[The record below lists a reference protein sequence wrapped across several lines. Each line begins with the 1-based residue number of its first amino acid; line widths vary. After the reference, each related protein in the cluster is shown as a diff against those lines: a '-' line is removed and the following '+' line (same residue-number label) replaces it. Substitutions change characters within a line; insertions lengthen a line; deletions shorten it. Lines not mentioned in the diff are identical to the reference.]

1 MIKSKTFI
9 LLRKLFFALE
19 IKRKVQF
26 SLLIILNVVSSYVE
40 AIAISSSYPFLS
52 LLQSPELV
60 ANQNSFLNGIFQTIG
75 IEYQFNT
82 IVVFFMVSI
91 LFSSFLKF
99 LVIAYN
105 AIFANIL
112 AYDFSLAS
120 FNSSLT
126 QEYKFFL
133 DNSIASL
140 VNRNIKGIE
149 GTLTVIYGLL
159 QIITSLFL
167 IIITSIF
174 LIFLNPKLT
183 ISIFILITLI
193 YTFIFSYFKNF
204 MSRASRIIYESN
216 SNKIKIAQEAYR
228 YFKNI
233 ILDKTGN
240 IFFKS
245 YKKNEYQFRRVQ
257 AQYQIIVQTPKI
269 VIENTILFLLGV
281 FALIIIPN
289 INNINVTVLA
299 LIGTYAFSF
308 QRLMPIAQAMFLGL
322 SDIKRFSSD
331 LEDVLKLS
339 IKKYNNYSVMK
350 RFEGQIELNSIIVQ
364 NINYFNK
371 RSKKNLFNN
380 INFSLK
386 PGDYLGISGKSGSG
400 KSTLLDIL
408 IGFLQPSSGK
418 VLVNGIDIHLNES
431 KNYLLK
437 WQNSVSYVSQSPLIL
452 NNTIRENL
460 LISCQKNN
468 KISDKEILKI
478 LEIVQL
484 KNFVE
489 SLPYKLDTNLGDDGN
504 TISGGQKQR
513 IAIAR
518 ALLKKGKIL
527 ILDEATV
534 GLDNRTESNL
544 LKNII
549 SNYPELIIIFVSH
562 NPNVFEFANIL
573 VNLDD

>member
-1 MIKSKTFI
+1 
-9 LLRKLFFALE
+9 
-19 IKRKVQF
+19 
-26 SLLIILNVVSSYVE
+26 
-40 AIAISSSYPFLS
+40 
-52 LLQSPELV
+52 
-60 ANQNSFLNGIFQTIG
+60 
-75 IEYQFNT
+75 
-82 IVVFFMVSI
+82 
-91 LFSSFLKF
+91 
-99 LVIAYN
+99 
-105 AIFANIL
+105 
-112 AYDFSLAS
+112 
-120 FNSSLT
+120 
-126 QEYKFFL
+126 
-133 DNSIASL
+133 
-140 VNRNIKGIE
+140 
-149 GTLTVIYGLL
+149 
-159 QIITSLFL
+159 
-167 IIITSIF
+167 
-174 LIFLNPKLT
+174 
-183 ISIFILITLI
+183 
-193 YTFIFSYFKNF
+193 

-269 VIENTILFLLGV
+269 VIENTILFLIGV

-408 IGFLQPSSGK
+408 MGFLQPSSGK

-437 WQNSVSYVSQSPLIL
+437 WQNSVSYVSQSPLII

-460 LISCQKNN
+460 LISCKKNN

-573 VNLDD
+573 VSLDD